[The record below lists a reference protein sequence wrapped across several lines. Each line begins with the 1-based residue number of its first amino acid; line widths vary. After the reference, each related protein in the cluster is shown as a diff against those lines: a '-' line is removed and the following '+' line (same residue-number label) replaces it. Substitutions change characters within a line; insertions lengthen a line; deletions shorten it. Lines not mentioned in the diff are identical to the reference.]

1 MRETR
6 AAHIRSKAG
15 TSISKMNGLGKESAR
30 LFTIDEAHASQRL
43 DNFLL
48 SLLKGVPKSHIHRIV
63 RNGEVRVNS
72 RRATASSR
80 LAVGDRVRIPPI
92 RLATRAETQPPA
104 KFSRLPILFE
114 DEFIFAV
121 DKPAGIAVH
130 GGSGVSF
137 GVIEQLRLAR
147 PGEKFLELVHRLDK
161 GTSGVLLLAKKR
173 VALLALH
180 AALTERKVE
189 KRYLVL
195 VRGQWARGKSE
206 VSLPLRK
213 YVSKEGERRV
223 FSVERKVAGLSLLRA
238 ELRTGRTH
246 QIRVQ
251 LAHLGFPIAGDD
263 KYGDFAWNRELAKMG
278 LKRMFLHAER
288 VAFRHPASGE
298 RLSIVSPLPKELVAF
313 LEQLS

>member
-1 MRETR
+1 
-6 AAHIRSKAG
+6 
-15 TSISKMNGLGKESAR
+15 MNGLGKESAR

-63 RNGEVRVNS
+63 RSGEVRVNS
-72 RRATASSR
+72 RRATARSR

-104 KFSRLPILFE
+104 KLSRLPILFE
-114 DEFIFAV
+114 DEFIVAV

-223 FSVERKVAGLSLLRA
+223 FVDEEGQQSRTVFSVERKVAGLSLLRA